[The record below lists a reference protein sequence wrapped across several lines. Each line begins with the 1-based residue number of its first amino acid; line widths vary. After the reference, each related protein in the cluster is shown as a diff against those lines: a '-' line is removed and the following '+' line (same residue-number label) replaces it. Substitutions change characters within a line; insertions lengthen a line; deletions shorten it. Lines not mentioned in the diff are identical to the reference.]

1 MSTKRRKRTPS
12 QTSPLPHGAEHAPR
26 WTPSPHP
33 EVDLLYLVKFLQRHT
48 LELDDGGLAP
58 ESAASFSSCGPA
70 VALSWVFL
78 KALWRAEEAA
88 LGARCTLCDEALLVY
103 RFRRGG
109 HRSPGLLGAARRCAA
124 CAVLYEG
131 LGDAAELDRSLLRVS
146 ALMGRTRAGLE
157 REGEARRELAAPS
170 GIASPAEVSDGL
182 MRVGELS
189 GSRAAETKVKPHD
202 APRWTR
208 RLPQCPGTYV
218 VATLDGRAR
227 TTRQVSRDPRTL
239 SFRDE
244 APEPWDGWWWGR
256 PVV

>member
-1 MSTKRRKRTPS
+1 MSNKRSKRTRRQP
-12 QTSPLPHGAEHAPR
+12 PAPPPRAEPAPR
-26 WTPSPHP
+26 WTPSPYP

-48 LELDDGGLAP
+48 LALDDGDLAP

-70 VALSWVFL
+70 VGLSWVFL
-78 KALWRAEEAA
+78 KALWRAEEAG
-88 LGARCTLCDEALLVY
+88 LGSRCVLCDEVLLVY

-131 LGDAAELDRSLLRVS
+131 LGDAAELDRSLLRVA
-146 ALMGRTRAGLE
+146 ALLGRTHAGLG
-157 REGEARRELAAPS
+157 REGEARRDLAPPL
-170 GIASPAEVSDGL
+170 GVASPAEVADGL

-189 GSRAAETKVKPHD
+189 GDRAAEAIVRSHD
-202 APRWTR
+202 ASLWTR
-208 RLPQCPGTYV
+208 RLPQYPGTYV